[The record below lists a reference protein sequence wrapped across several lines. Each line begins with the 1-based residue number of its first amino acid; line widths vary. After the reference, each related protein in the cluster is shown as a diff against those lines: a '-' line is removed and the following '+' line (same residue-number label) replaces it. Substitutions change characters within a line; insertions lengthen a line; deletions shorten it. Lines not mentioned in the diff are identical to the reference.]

1 MTTGDDCSEKPPLSR
16 RNVVRLAAAGLGSLA
31 ISHDRR
37 ALGLQSPA
45 GQPAGTNWA
54 GNVRFSAKELSR
66 PNTVAELQQLVRE
79 NAAVHAVGGRHSFS
93 SIADTAGT
101 LISLEH
107 FNQVK
112 VNRENA
118 TVDVGAGVKYSDLCP
133 ALDAPGLCRRE
144 FGLAAAYLRRGRLL
158 NRHAR
163 QRNPQSRCS
172 RHRDRAGQRARR
184 TR

>member
-1 MTTGDDCSEKPPLSR
+1 MLSR
-16 RNVVRLAAAGLGSLA
+16 RNILRLTAADLGSLA
-31 ISHDRR
+31 ISHDRC
-37 ALGLQSPA
+37 ALGTELSA
-45 GQPAGTNWA
+45 IQPAGTNWA

-133 ALDAPGLCRRE
+133 ALQRQGFAVENLASLPHICVVGACSTATHGSGTRN
-144 FGLAAAYLRRGRLL
+144 LAAPVTAIELVNGRGELVNL
-158 NRHAR
+158 SE
-163 QRNPQSRCS
+163 QEEEF
-172 RHRDRAGQRARR
+172 
-184 TR
+184 

>member
-1 MTTGDDCSEKPPLSR
+1 M
-16 RNVVRLAAAGLGSLA
+16 RLTAAGLGSLA

-37 ALGLQSPA
+37 ALGTELSA
-45 GQPAGTNWA
+45 IQPAGTNWA

-133 ALDAPGLCRRE
+133 ALQRQGFAVE
-144 FGLAAAYLRRGRLL
+144 NLASLPHICVVALAQPPRTAAEPAISLL
-158 NRHAR
+158 PSPR
-163 QRNPQSRCS
+163 SS
-172 RHRDRAGQRARR
+172 
-184 TR
+184 